1 MLHMADDRA
10 AIAHLL
16 RRATFG
22 PAPGQVEALNAGGLA
37 AALDQVLSATPPP
50 LPAPPNLEGWDP
62 PIWWML
68 RMSDPAVGL
77 AEKMTWFWHAHL
89 CTSVD
94 KVGSSLMMRHPNK
107 LLRSKRPG
115 DV

>member
-1 MLHMADDRA
+1 MLRMADDRA

-22 PAPGQVEALNAGGLA
+22 PAPGQVEALNAAGLA
-37 AALDQVLSATPPP
+37 AALDQVLNAAPPP
-50 LPAPPNLEGWDP
+50 LPAAPNLEGWDP

-89 CTSVD
+89 CTSQREQ
-94 KVGSSLMMRHPNK
+94 VGLPPPRAP
-107 LLRSKRPG
+107 
-115 DV
+115 